1 MKLLIAIPAFNEE
14 KMIGEVIKN
23 IPSRIPHVNKRDIL
37 VINDGSSDSTAD
49 IARSYK
55 ARVVEHLINRGLGA
69 SLKTALEY
77 ALNNKYDALITID
90 ADGQHETKSIP
101 VLVKKMIKEK
111 ADIVVGSRWLTRGN
125 APLIRI
131 IINKLANL
139 LTFFFYGI
147 HTSDSQSGYRLF
159 GPKALKLLKLQSEGM
174 EVSSEIFREIARNRL
189 EYAEIPI
196 KVIYTRY
203 SQSKGQKISNAPLII
218 WHLFM
223 RLFK

>member
-1 MKLLIAIPAFNEE
+1 MKLLIAIPAFKDE
-14 KMIGEVIKN
+14 KFIGEVIKN

-37 VINDGSSDSTAD
+37 VINDGSTDSTAD

-55 ARVVEHLINRGLGA
+55 ASVVEHLINRGLGA

-77 ALNNKYDALITID
+77 AVNNKYDALITID

-147 HTSDSQSGYRLF
+147 NTSDSQSGYRLF

-174 EVSSEIFREIARNRL
+174 EVSSEIFGEIARSRL
-189 EYAEIPI
+189 KYAEIPI

-203 SQSKGQKISNAPLII
+203 SKSKGQKISNAPLII

>member
-1 MKLLIAIPAFNEE
+1 MKLLIAIPAYNEE
-14 KMIGEVIKN
+14 KMIGEVIKD
-23 IPSRIPHVNKRDIL
+23 IPARIAHVSQRDIL
-37 VINDGSSDSTAD
+37 VINDGSTDATAD
-49 IARSYK
+49 IARSHR
-55 ARVVEHLINRGLGA
+55 ARAVEHLLNRGLGA
-69 SLKTALEY
+69 SLKTALEF
-77 ALNNKYDALITID
+77 ALNNKYD
-90 ADGQHETKSIP
+90 
-101 VLVKKMIKEK
+101 V
-111 ADIVVGSRWLTRGN
+111 VVGSRWLTRGH

>member
-1 MKLLIAIPAFNEE
+1 MKLLIAIPAYNEE
-14 KMIGEVIKN
+14 KMIGEVIKD
-23 IPSRIPHVNKRDIL
+23 IPARIAHVSQRDIL
-37 VINDGSSDSTAD
+37 VINDGSTDATAD
-49 IARSYK
+49 IARSHR
-55 ARVVEHLINRGLGA
+55 ARVVEHLLNRGLGA

-77 ALNNKYDALITID
+77 AVNNKYDALITID

-101 VLVKKMIKEK
+101 ALVKKMIKEK
-111 ADIVVGSRWLTRGN
+111 ADVVVGSRWLTRGH